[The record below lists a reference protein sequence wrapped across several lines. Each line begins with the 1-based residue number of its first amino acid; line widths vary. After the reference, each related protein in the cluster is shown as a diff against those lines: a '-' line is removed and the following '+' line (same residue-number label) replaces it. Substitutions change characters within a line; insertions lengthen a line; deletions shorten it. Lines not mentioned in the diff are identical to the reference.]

1 MAPTT
6 ADLSSPVR
14 IAGWR
19 DYIQLLKPRVMSL
32 VVFTALTGMVCA
44 GHPLN
49 PALAA
54 IALLAIAVGAGGSA
68 ALNMAYVAAGSFEVF
83 YATSI
88 NAWDVAAG
96 VVLDPAQH
104 REVRGGDG
112 LGGCHVLSW
121 RGRWLG
127 CWLRCSRRTPPP
139 SQA

>member
-49 PALAA
+49 PALGPSPSSPSPSAPAA
-54 IALLAIAVGAGGSA
+54 
-68 ALNMAYVAAGSFEVF
+68 
-83 YATSI
+83 
-88 NAWDVAAG
+88 
-96 VVLDPAQH
+96 
-104 REVRGGDG
+104 RVR
-112 LGGCHVLSW
+112 
-121 RGRWLG
+121 
-127 CWLRCSRRTPPP
+127 
-139 SQA
+139 